1 MRLLMIG
8 TNLQKLWYAS
18 HIIINK
24 LEIYVHPLKMKNYMK
39 SFFFL

>member
-1 MRLLMIG
+1 MRMLMIG
-8 TNLQKLWYAS
+8 VNLQKIWYAS

-39 SFFFL
+39 SFFL